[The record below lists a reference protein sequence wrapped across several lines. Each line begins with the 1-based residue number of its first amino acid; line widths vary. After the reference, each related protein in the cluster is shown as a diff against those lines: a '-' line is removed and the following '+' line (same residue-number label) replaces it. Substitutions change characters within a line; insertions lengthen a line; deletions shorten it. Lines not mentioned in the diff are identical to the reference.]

1 MTMRI
6 VGMCPRKRKVS
17 VCVLDSH
24 PDGLRFVKAG
34 YHDVTR
40 EAIAAALSVFSGKE
54 SRRLI
59 AVEVSPKYPVAAGIC
74 IGLSWPNQVG
84 LMVSS
89 ELTRSMSMLLD
100 VEKVMRDLI
109 PDWPPKLKN
118 HFRSAVLAGLIE
130 HKVRTDEEKP
140 K

>member
-1 MTMRI
+1 MRI

-89 ELTRSMSMLLD
+89 ELTRSMAMLLD
-100 VEKVMRDLI
+100 VENWKHFAAYFVLI
-109 PDWPPKLKN
+109 PVANICFAIALWLGIHELTKG
-118 HFRSAVLAGLIE
+118 R
-130 HKVRTDEEKP
+130 
-140 K
+140 

>member
-59 AVEVSPKYPVAAGIC
+59 AVEVSRKSSSRTGTGRRNGTRPRCGPLERGQRNERPVI
-74 IGLSWPNQVG
+74 P
-84 LMVSS
+84 
-89 ELTRSMSMLLD
+89 TRSQASD
-100 VEKVMRDLI
+100 RVGCR
-109 PDWPPKLKN
+109 
-118 HFRSAVLAGLIE
+118 
-130 HKVRTDEEKP
+130 
-140 K
+140 